1 MGGRHLG
8 VFDGGYALGNV
19 VRPLVRPEVGAARID
34 FLTRLRHDARLYAL
48 PPKEAQ
54 REEGAEA
61 EMGQE
66 AGSTSS
72 GRSVG
77 RALAR
82 RLRLY
87 LRAEAKDLL
96 EGGGVLVVRPRF

>member
-1 MGGRHLG
+1 
-8 VFDGGYALGNV
+8 
-19 VRPLVRPEVGAARID
+19 
-34 FLTRLRHDARLYAL
+34 
-48 PPKEAQ
+48 
-54 REEGAEA
+54 
-61 EMGQE
+61 MGQE

-96 EGGGVLVVRPRF
+96 EGGGVLVARPRF